1 MRTRQ
6 LITQKGPFRRSGLLL
21 EKAMMSIY
29 VKTVPDFD
37 WTDEISELL
46 IRPLTVTS
54 SRKLLDVT
62 GCPDCD

>member
-1 MRTRQ
+1 
-6 LITQKGPFRRSGLLL
+6 
-21 EKAMMSIY
+21 MMSIY